1 MSLLNAGTV
10 YYEPSMN
17 ICPKCGRVIYEELYA
32 GTASPDLC
40 TCEPVRTI
48 IVRGIVHHHI
58 RQPGY
63 QGGSVW
69 PGEVLG
75 Q

>member
-10 YYEPSMN
+10 YFQPEMN
-17 ICPKCGRVIYEELYA
+17 ICRKCDRVIYEELYE
-32 GTASPDLC
+32 GIVSPELC

-48 IVRGIVHHHI
+48 IIGGIERHHI
-58 RQPGY
+58 RQPQY
-63 QGGSVW
+63 SGGSVW
-69 PGEVLG
+69 PGEVLD